1 MTLISGT
8 DHRYMI
14 AAKMLRE
21 GHSRKAIAEYMCAT
35 VWQVNCYIGY
45 AKRNGI
51 SVEPDLD
58 TLLLKTVTPPMAV
71 WLKEQVPNG
80 GTVGDVVRAILIDA
94 YHEDMENYPK
104 EPTS

>member
-1 MTLISGT
+1 
-8 DHRYMI
+8 MI